1 MAKKISLL
9 VGIVFLLVGVAGFIL
24 PNLLGTHLSLAHN
37 LVHLISGAV
46 AIYFGTSASL
56 SAARG
61 FCILF
66 GIVYGLLGV
75 AGFLLGSPGTV
86 TMAGMENMSDGRLF
100 KVIPGQLELGT
111 MDHVVHILLGGL
123 FLIGGLATRKDAV
136 A

>member
-9 VGIVFLLVGVAGFIL
+9 LGIVFLLMGVAGFVL

-37 LVHLISGAV
+37 LVHIISGAV
-46 AIYFGTSASL
+46 AIYFGTAGSL
-56 SAARG
+56 SAARS

-75 AGFLLGSPGTV
+75 AGFLLGTSGTV

-111 MDHVVHILLGGL
+111 MDHIVHVLLGTV

-136 A
+136 

>member
-9 VGIVFLLVGVAGFIL
+9 LGIVFLLVGVAGFVL

-37 LVHLISGAV
+37 LVHIISGAV
-46 AIYFGTSASL
+46 AIYFGTAGSV
-56 SAARG
+56 SAARS

-75 AGFLLGSPGTV
+75 AGFLLGAPGTV

-100 KVIPGQLELGT
+100 KVIPGQLEFGT
-111 MDHVVHILLGGL
+111 MDHIVHVLLGTV
-123 FLIGGLATRKDAV
+123 FLIGGLTTRKDAV
-136 A
+136 V

>member
-9 VGIVFLLVGVAGFIL
+9 VGIVFLLVGIAGFVL

-46 AIYFGTSASL
+46 AIYFGTAASL
-56 SAARG
+56 SAARS

-75 AGFLLGSPGTV
+75 AGFLLGGPGTV
-86 TMAGMENMSDGRLF
+86 TIAGMDGMSDARLF

-111 MDHVVHILLGGL
+111 MDHVVHILLGVI
-123 FLIGGLATRKDAV
+123 FLIGGLTTSKTATT
-136 A
+136 

>member
-9 VGIVFLLVGVAGFIL
+9 VGIVFLLVGVAGFVL

-37 LVHLISGAV
+37 LVHIISGAV
-46 AIYFGTSASL
+46 AIYFGTAGSL
-56 SAARG
+56 SAARS

-75 AGFLLGSPGTV
+75 AGFLLGTSGTV

-111 MDHVVHILLGGL
+111 MDHIVHVLLGTV

-136 A
+136 